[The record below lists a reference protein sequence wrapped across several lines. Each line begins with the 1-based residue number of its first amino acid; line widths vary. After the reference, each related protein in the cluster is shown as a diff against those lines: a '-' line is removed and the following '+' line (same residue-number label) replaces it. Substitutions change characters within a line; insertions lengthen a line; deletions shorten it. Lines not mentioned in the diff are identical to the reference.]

1 MTEGCHEKGRC
12 KMKVLDKI
20 TGIDRYE
27 HEIDVLQEKNETL
40 ATRVAHLQNM
50 CEELRKELDFYKATD
65 EERIQILRDDI
76 SELEELYK
84 KRISECEAMTD
95 EADGKIH
102 SAYAKGRQDAY
113 FDMGIKNI
121 EAHERGNILVR
132 TPDGDVVEM
141 ILDLEDVK
149 ADIEEAKA
157 EVDSC
162 LENEITIDDLAE
174 V

>member
-40 ATRVAHLQNM
+40 ATRVAHWQNM
-50 CEELRKELDFYKATD
+50 CEELKKELDFYKATD
-65 EERIQILRDDI
+65 EERIQILRDDM

-102 SAYAKGRQDAY
+102 SSYAKGRQDAY
-113 FDMGIKNI
+113 FEMGIRNI

-132 TPDGDVVEM
+132 TPEGEVVEM

-149 ADIEEAKA
+149 ADIDEAKA
-157 EVDSC
+157 ILDD
-162 LENEITIDDLAE
+162 EITIDDLAE